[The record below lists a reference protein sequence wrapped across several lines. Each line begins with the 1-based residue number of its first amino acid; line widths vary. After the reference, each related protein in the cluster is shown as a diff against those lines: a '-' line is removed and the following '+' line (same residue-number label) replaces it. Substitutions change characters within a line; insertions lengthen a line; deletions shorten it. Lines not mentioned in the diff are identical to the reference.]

1 MENRIIIVGI
11 SSTNLEVINFTLA
24 KHFVFYTVLQH
35 TAGIQTFL
43 EDNDKLVTKHTGQAM
58 LGW

>member
-1 MENRIIIVGI
+1 MGNVF
-11 SSTNLEVINFTLA
+11 NQLEVTASTLA
-24 KHFVFYTVLQH
+24 QHFVFCTVRQH
-35 TAGIQTFL
+35 TAGIPTFL